1 MTHNSLI
8 SISRNDAI
16 LAIALASF
24 AFSPESRLEAQEHN
38 NITSARSIEPKQE
51 AESRSITTRE
61 LGLNAELLETLLSFR
76 ISGDRFVGSRS
87 VDLPDSF
94 TTPARNLTLNNDWEV
109 VVLNIKEVAERSQ
122 YAENF
127 LKDTY
132 QAGMSF
138 LAVKADEKTNS
149 NLLFVIEHDNNMFS
163 AVLFVSP
170 NTGVSFAT
178 RLVSPILSTLSDD
191 MKSLFVENKPSLGNK
206 PSVVEVVQSALTT
219 TCVVL
224 TLIGVGIVIGESGSR
239 R

>member
-8 SISRNDAI
+8 SISRSDAI

-24 AFSPESRLEAQEHN
+24 AFSPESRLEAQENN
-38 NITSARSIEPKQE
+38 NITSARSIAPNQE

-122 YAENF
+122 RAEDF

-132 QAGMSF
+132 QAGMPF
-138 LAVKADEKTNS
+138 LAVKADEKMKS
-149 NLLFVIEHDNNMFS
+149 NLLFVIEHDSNIFT

-170 NTGVSFAT
+170 NTGPSFAT
-178 RLVSPILSTLSDD
+178 KLVAPVLSTLSED
-191 MKSLFVENKPSLGNK
+191 MKSLFVGDK
-206 PSVVEVVQSALTT
+206 PSVVEGVTIVLATTCAALT
-219 TCVVL
+219 L
-224 TLIGVGIVIGESGSR
+224 VGIGIGMGSNGGR